1 MFALSWIYAI
11 ILSMQSLVLAAN
23 VILSV
28 TLIVL
33 VLIQR
38 SNTDA
43 GGAFSQDSSNN
54 FKRRGLEATIYKSTL
69 VVAVLFAISLAYHA
83 FV

>member
-1 MFALSWIYAI
+1 
-11 ILSMQSLVLAAN
+11 MQSLVLATN

-28 TLIVL
+28 ILIVL

-43 GGAFSQDSSNN
+43 GGAFSQDSATS
-54 FKRRGLEATIYKSTL
+54 FKRRGLEASVYKTTVIVS
-69 VVAVLFAISLAYHA
+69 VLFALSLAYHA
-83 FV
+83 FI

>member
-1 MFALSWIYAI
+1 
-11 ILSMQSLVLAAN
+11 MQSLVLATN

-33 VLIQR
+33 ILIQR

-43 GGAFSQDSSNN
+43 GGAFSQDSSTN
-54 FKRRGLEATIYKSTL
+54 FKRRGLEATIYKMTII
-69 VVAVLFAISLAYHA
+69 VAFLFAVSLAYHA

>member
-1 MFALSWIYAI
+1 MLC
-11 ILSMQSLVLAAN
+11 MQSLILAAN

-28 TLIVL
+28 ILIIL

-43 GGAFSQDSSNN
+43 GGAFSSDSNGT
-54 FKRRGLEATIYKSTL
+54 FKRRGLEKTIYQSTIL
-69 VVAVLFAISLAYHA
+69 VATLFSISLAAHA
-83 FV
+83 FL